1 MSAPRTKGGL
11 IVLTEI
17 ELELRRGY
25 VCGTDAKRI
34 ADGDWP
40 ALWREKTGRAEPVD
54 LSGILAV
61 QMGSYTEPFNRQ
73 WFEKMTGRSVTSIS
87 GWQEVDRRVNGDSG
101 ASFPMGCNLDGIT
114 KTSRG
119 YGAVWDAK
127 HVGRAD
133 DTAVMRYTPQMTH
146 NCAVCG
152 LDWWVIS
159 FFIGNSKWEVV
170 EQEVDPLYQAELIAK
185 EAAFWRY
192 VELDYEPP
200 DMTSASVVA
209 PKPVPMLRKI
219 DLTDRPERYNW
230 SADILREINTIIA
243 TDGAAKAHAVAR
255 KKIGELLPDDVG
267 ELRRGLFKLTRNKA
281 GALTMTVGKPR

>member
-1 MSAPRTKGGL
+1 MMP
-11 IVLTEI
+11 LTEI
-17 ELELRRGY
+17 ELDMRRGY

-61 QMGSYTEPFNRQ
+61 QMGSFTEPFNRQ
-73 WFEKMTGRSVTSIS
+73 WFEKQTGRKVTNVSE
-87 GWQEVDRRVNGDSG
+87 WREAQRRTAD
-101 ASFPMGCNLDGIT
+101 APMACNLDGIT
-114 KTSRG
+114 TTSRG
-119 YGAVWDAK
+119 FPAVWDAK

-146 NCAVCG
+146 NCTVCG

-159 FFIGNSKWEVV
+159 FFIGNSKWEMV
-170 EQEVDPLYQAELIAK
+170 EQEVDPLYQAELLAK
-185 EAAFWRY
+185 EVEFWRY

-200 DMTSASVVA
+200 DMTTASVVA

-281 GALTMTVGKPR
+281 GALTMTVGKTR

>member
-1 MSAPRTKGGL
+1 MMP
-11 IVLTEI
+11 LTEI

-61 QMGSYTEPFNRQ
+61 QMGSFTEPFNRQ
-73 WFEKMTGRSVTSIS
+73 WFEKMTGRSVTNIS
-87 GWQEVDRRVNGDSG
+87 GWQEIDRRVIGDTG
-101 ASFPMGCNLDGIT
+101 ASSLPMGCNLDGIT

-146 NCAVCG
+146 NCTVCG

-170 EQEVDPLYQAELIAK
+170 EQEVDPLYQAELLAK
-185 EAAFWRY
+185 EAEFWRY
-192 VELDYEPP
+192 VELDEEPP
-200 DMTSASVVA
+200 DMTPVVA

-219 DLTDRPERYNW
+219 DLTDRLDRYNW
-230 SADILREINTIIA
+230 SPDIVREIVTFA
-243 TDGAAKAHAVAR
+243 DTDGAAKAHAIAR
-255 KKIGELLPDDVG
+255 QKIGELLPDDVG
-267 ELRRGLFKLTRNKA
+267 ELRLGLFKLKRNKA
-281 GALTMTVGKPR
+281 GALTMTLEKPR

>member
-1 MSAPRTKGGL
+1 MP
-11 IVLTEI
+11 LTSI

-61 QMGSYTEPFNRQ
+61 QMGLYTEPFNRQ
-73 WFEKMTGRSVTSIS
+73 WYEKMTGRKVTNVSE
-87 GWQEVDRRVNGDSG
+87 WREADAPR
-101 ASFPMGCNLDGIT
+101 ACNLDGIT
-114 KTSRG
+114 TTSRG
-119 YGAVWDAK
+119 FPAVWDAK

-146 NCAVCG
+146 NCTVCG

-170 EQEVDPLYQAELIAK
+170 EQEVDPLYQAELLAK
-185 EAAFWRY
+185 EAEFWRY
-192 VELDYEPP
+192 VELDEEPP
-200 DMTSASVVA
+200 DMTPVVA

-219 DLTDRPERYNW
+219 DLTDRLDRYNW
-230 SADILREINTIIA
+230 SPDIVREIVTFA
-243 TDGAAKAHAVAR
+243 DTDGAAKAHAIAR
-255 KKIGELLPDDVG
+255 QKIGELLPDDVG
-267 ELRRGLFKLTRNKA
+267 ELRLGLFKLTRNKA
-281 GALTMTVGKPR
+281 GALTMTLGKTR